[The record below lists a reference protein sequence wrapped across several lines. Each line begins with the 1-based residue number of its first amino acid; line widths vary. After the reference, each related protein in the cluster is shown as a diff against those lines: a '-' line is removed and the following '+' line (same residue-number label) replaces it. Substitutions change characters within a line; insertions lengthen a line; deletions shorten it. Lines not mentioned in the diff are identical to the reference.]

1 MGILFCSQGQLVP
14 FEFPTAIAGPPLRK
28 RVQRYRPEIVMLH
41 LFGVMDSFGNMVQV
55 SVSPPLTD
63 TLRYKTGCKF

>member
-1 MGILFCSQGQLVP
+1 
-14 FEFPTAIAGPPLRK
+14 
-28 RVQRYRPEIVMLH
+28 MLH

-63 TLRYKTGCKF
+63 TLRYKTGCKFLGDLEPLGSSLVGPGLRSSGMYQRSQQGE